1 MDSPDG
7 AAVDGADNP
16 GMTTTTADQ
25 AGQDA
30 RAALLRT
37 FSNLSASHREH
48 EKHYGAAPLDAAR
61 QLLGGSTALKALA
74 ERWAVAAPA
83 GPSAGS
89 PFAGADD
96 LNDLR
101 AVESSGIL
109 FMESGGPP
117 VEIEQLLADLD
128 RQASGLDAGG
138 AWLAAAMEASWAVAE
153 TLLDVPELTDLVA
166 ERHAIIAHDW
176 QSASLQSLAARQLRR
191 ARAILLRVDFSIAAL
206 RADLAGLRR
215 ASALLFAAAEMID
228 QAVDLVVDSAT
239 LVRQNERRWRVFHG
253 RVEGLRRAL
262 VGADAQPGPQ

>member
-1 MDSPDG
+1 
-7 AAVDGADNP
+7 
-16 GMTTTTADQ
+16 MTATTAGP

-37 FSNLSASHREH
+37 FGNLSATHREH
-48 EKHYGAAPLDAAR
+48 EKHYGAAPLETAR
-61 QLLGGSTALKALA
+61 HLLGGSTALRALA
-74 ERWAVAAPA
+74 ERWAVATPG

-101 AVESSGIL
+101 AVEGSGIL

-117 VEIEQLLADLD
+117 VEIEQLLEDLD
-128 RQASGLDAGG
+128 RQTSGLDASGT
-138 AWLAAAMEASWAVAE
+138 WLADAMETSWAVAE
-153 TLLDVPELTDLVA
+153 TLLDLPELTDLVA

-191 ARAILLRVDFSIAAL
+191 ARAILSRVDFSVAGL
-206 RADLAGLRR
+206 RADLAGPRR

-228 QAVDLVVDSAT
+228 QAADLIVDSAT
-239 LVRQNERRWRVFHG
+239 LVRQNERRWRVFHE
-253 RVEGLRRAL
+253 RVDGLRREL
-262 VGADAQPGPQ
+262 DAAPLQQHGGSGSGPRAGEEGPGEA